1 MLLPMTALSP
11 VQRHMLRLMHGTNG
25 ISYADRR
32 DRTMMALQRRGL
44 VTFSQRRK
52 YGRDCWHLSNTGH
65 GRACQIV
72 AADHRLSK
80 CDENAILRE
89 IMR

>member
-1 MLLPMTALSP
+1 MTTALSP
-11 VQRHMLRLMHGTNG
+11 VQRRMLRLMHTTCNG

-32 DRTMMALQRRGL
+32 DRTLMALQRRGL
-44 VTFSQRRK
+44 VTFSPRRK
-52 YGRDCWHLSNTGH
+52 YGRDCWQLSDTGH

-80 CDENAILRE
+80 SDENALLGE